1 MFAAPKH
8 LLAVTMMTPQD
19 SPPPTTTTAMEKETE
34 AQDGDAAA
42 EEELFANSTDHRTVV
57 FRNTTDVWV
66 RLESTMRLGGNMVIE
81 SRAVV
86 GPKAEHKWRFL
97 GESNMFPVTPAT
109 CELLGIIPDN
119 YCTAYSADA
128 SSSSYTWKA
137 SVVGEV
143 NPVLLGGKES
153 LSLKDLPKL
162 GPMEGFSVDITRK
175 RASSLQLLAHSRIL
189 ISCGKS
195 CSSSPLPLRELGL
208 PKHLGQQLGLGGLQE
223 SAPSLK

>member
-1 MFAAPKH
+1 LFAAPKH
-8 LLAVTMMTPQD
+8 LFAVTMMTPQD
-19 SPPPTTTTAMEKETE
+19 TPPTTTTTMEKETE
-34 AQDGDAAA
+34 AQDEDAAA

-119 YCTAYSADA
+119 YCTAYSADDA
-128 SSSSYTWKA
+128 GSSSSYTWKA

-143 NPVLLGGKES
+143 NAVLLGGKES

-208 PKHLGQQLGLGGLQE
+208 PKHLGQQLGLE
-223 SAPSLK
+223 NAPSLK